1 MEDPRSG
8 LTLLIIVLSILLRI
22 NSAIL
27 IWTRRDK
34 VPLTPSILLGL
45 LSPVL
50 CLATVSYAAGIGYSK
65 DRISPL
71 RGSVVLMGS
80 LLLSQFITGMIFVG
94 GLFLLGFAIPTG
106 RALGPANDPGSLQAV
121 HILLVVT
128 ISALLLFL
136 MLLILKPEKDPI
148 SMFRG
153 KKLLSTSLISILIM
167 GPLLILIGLI
177 GSALQDIGGFSSTT
191 LIVEMDSIDDIV
203 IMGIAIVV
211 IAPFIEELLFRGYLH
226 DQIRKGKGAAI
237 TVVLTSLLFSL
248 VHFSIVALLPIFLM
262 GLVMGWARER
272 SGSILPSL
280 LLHAGNNL
288 VALMILSIQGY
299 F

>member
-1 MEDPRSG
+1 MEDPRPG
-8 LTLLIIVLSILLRI
+8 LILLIVVLSILLRI

-27 IWTRRDK
+27 IWTRREK

-50 CLATVSYAAGIGYSK
+50 CLATVSYATGTGSVK
-65 DRISPL
+65 DRTSPI
-71 RGSVVLMGS
+71 RGSFVLMGS
-80 LLLSQFITGMIFVG
+80 LLLSQFLTGMIFVG

-128 ISALLLFL
+128 ISAILLFL

-177 GSALQDIGGFSSTT
+177 GSVLQDIGGFSSTT

-226 DQIRKGKGAAI
+226 DQIRKGKGALI
-237 TVVLTSLLFSL
+237 TVFLTAILFSL
-248 VHFSIVALLPIFLM
+248 VHFNIVALLPIFLM
-262 GLVMGWARER
+262 GLLMGWARER
-272 SGSILPSL
+272 SDSILPSM

-288 VALMILSIQGY
+288 VALIILSI
-299 F
+299 